1 MRKNLSLL
9 LALLLISLALVSC
22 GASTTSGNSAP
33 TSPATTAPSSESVGS
48 ETSGTETPVSTPTES
63 PATPTETDTP
73 SATTTEPAEPL
84 PAYSTLMGTKH
95 LPKPDSQGGIGC
107 CTSEGVTYTQFTV
120 AVSQYM
126 NKYYPELNWDPSSGN
141 ADYIFSPKF
150 TYNFSGSG
158 TEYCYNVLKDSGCLP
173 MSICITE
180 KGTSSS
186 NFWGGSIRAL
196 LYCCTALPLQTLPS
210 WMNC

>member
-1 MRKNLSLL
+1 
-9 LALLLISLALVSC
+9 
-22 GASTTSGNSAP
+22 
-33 TSPATTAPSSESVGS
+33 
-48 ETSGTETPVSTPTES
+48 
-63 PATPTETDTP
+63 
-73 SATTTEPAEPL
+73 
-84 PAYSTLMGTKH
+84 MGTKH

-186 NFWGGSIRAL
+186 NFWGGSIADSNQSRAWDVAEGNMYKALSFRLNNFEEIEYAGTNGGQLTTDQTGQQLLEKIKRAL
-196 LYCCTALPLQTLPS
+196 NEGNAVAICGWSSYWQYDTL
-210 WMNC
+210 CR